1 MTPSGR
7 APAGPPQPRRRGTA
21 PWGER
26 PWSGDPAGVAVSSA
40 LAKSRWMEGSATLTM
55 VKSSTTMNC
64 AIDND
69 SSNANPWLGR
79 RS

>member
-1 MTPSGR
+1 MV
-7 APAGPPQPRRRGTA
+7 RGS
-21 PWGER
+21 R
-26 PWSGDPAGVAVSSA
+26 GVAVSSA

-69 SSNANPWLGR
+69 SSNANPWPGR